1 MKIIMNPLPFR
12 FFGFLAC
19 LALPLY
25 VQADLNLN
33 PLKIFSDKDRFDKV
47 VPTQA
52 EQKAAFELYQEGKEA
67 QAKGSHS
74 KALRRYKKIT
84 EDYPHTDAAPNAFA
98 RMGEIYRD
106 KRRWDKSFDSFQA
119 IIDEFPGYPGFDETL
134 AAQYELASTLMGGAR
149 GKVLWVLPGF
159 KNYDKAKEFMQRVYD
174 NGPYS
179 KTAPLALMNLA
190 KIAQKQDDTDAA
202 INALDLLVNNHSESL
217 LAAQAHL
224 QLADIYASLVKGPK
238 YDQGSTLEAINY
250 YEDFLILYPDSPLVA
265 DAEKALVKMREI
277 YAQNKLQTADFY
289 YTYRQNHRAA
299 LNFYNE
305 TITVAPESE
314 AAKIAKAKID
324 AINRGE
330 KPEGTF
336 RSPFGQ

>member
-1 MKIIMNPLPFR
+1 MGLMAMLLLPV
-12 FFGFLAC
+12 ASE
-19 LALPLY
+19 
-25 VQADLNLN
+25 ADISLN
-33 PLKIFSDKDRFDKV
+33 PLKIFKDKDRFDKV
-47 VPTQA
+47 VPTQS
-52 EQKAAFELYQEGKEA
+52 EQRAAFELYQEGKAA
-67 QAKGSHS
+67 QANGSNS
-74 KALRRYKKIT
+74 RALRRYNKIT

-98 RMGEIYRD
+98 RMGEIFRD
-106 KRRWDKSFDSFQA
+106 KRRWDKSFNSFQA
-119 IIDEFPGYPGFDETL
+119 IIDHYPGYPGFDETL

-149 GKVLWVLPGF
+149 GKVFWVLPGF
-159 KNYDKAKEFMQRVYD
+159 KNFDKAKEFMQRVYD

-190 KIAQKQDDTDAA
+190 KIAQQQNDNDAA
-202 INALDLLVNNHSESL
+202 IDALDLLVNNHSESL

-224 QLADIYASLVKGPK
+224 QLADIYASLVKGAK

-265 DAEKALVKMREI
+265 DAEKALVEMREI

-289 YTYRQNHRAA
+289 YIYRQNQRAA

-305 TITVAPESE
+305 TITVAPDSD
-314 AAKIAKAKID
+314 AAKIAREKID
-324 AINRGE
+324 AINRGV
-330 KPEGTF
+330 KPKGTF